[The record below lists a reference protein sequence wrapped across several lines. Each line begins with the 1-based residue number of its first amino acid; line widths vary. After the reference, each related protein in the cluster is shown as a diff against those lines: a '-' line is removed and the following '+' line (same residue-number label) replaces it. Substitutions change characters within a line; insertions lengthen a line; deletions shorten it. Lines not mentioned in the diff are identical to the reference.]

1 MFINIKNKIYKILR
15 WSEKYAKTD
24 MVYLARGGTW
34 MSFGQITSSMAA
46 FLLSI
51 AFANLLPKE
60 TYGFYKYVMSL
71 AGLLAISALPGMNT
85 AVTRAV
91 AKEHEGT
98 LIPAIKTKIKWGL
111 LGSLAGLALAL
122 YYFLQ
127 GNNTLTVSFLIAAA
141 FLPFMDALGLHSAYL
156 SGKKMFGL
164 NVRLGTIG
172 QVSSIFLMIAAIWL
186 TRNLHLII
194 FSYFASNT
202 FFNFLILKY
211 VLRKHRPN
219 AAVDEK
225 TIAYGKKLSLMNI
238 LTSVSGGLDK
248 ILLWHYLGAASVA
261 IYSLAQAPINQAS
274 SFFKTILFLAFPK
287 MATAGDEEIK
297 KTLPGKMA
305 KFFILMLVCVAIY
318 IISAPFLFK
327 ILFPKYPE
335 AVNYSRIFA
344 LTLLFFPQKLIGTA
358 LEAKAKAKELYF
370 ISISNA
376 VVRIILLAVLLPSY
390 GIYGAVWAIVLPYFW
405 NTITQTY
412 FLRKL

>member
-34 MSFGQITSSMAA
+34 MSFGQIISSMAA
-46 FLLSI
+46 FFLSL

-60 TYGFYKYVMSL
+60 TYGFYKYIMAL
-71 AGLLAISALPGMNT
+71 TGLLAISTLPGMAI
-85 AVTRAV
+85 AVSGAIAR
-91 AKEHEGT
+91 EQEGI

-111 LGSLAGLALAL
+111 LGSLSGLILAL
-122 YYFLQ
+122 YYFLH
-127 GNNTLTVSFLIAAA
+127 GNNSLTAGFLIAAV
-141 FLPFMDALGLHSAYL
+141 FLPFMDAFGLYNAYL
-156 SGKKMFGL
+156 SGKKLFAL
-164 NVRLGTIG
+164 NAKLGTAN
-172 QVSSIFLMIAAIWL
+172 QTASILLMIIAIWL
-186 TRNLHLII
+186 TQNLYLII

-202 FFNFLILKY
+202 FFNFISLKYILK
-211 VLRKHRPN
+211 KHKPN
-219 AAVDEK
+219 SRVDEK
-225 TIAYGKKLSLMNI
+225 TISYGKKLSFINVLA
-238 LTSVSGGLDK
+238 SVSGGLDK

-261 IYSLAQAPINQAS
+261 VYSLAQAPINQVS
-274 SFFKTILFLAFPK
+274 SFFKTILSLAFPK
-287 MATAGDEEIK
+287 MAAAGYEDIK

-305 KFFILMLVCVAIY
+305 KFFILMLACVIIY

-358 LEAKAKAKELYF
+358 LEAKAKTKALYF
-370 ISISNA
+370 ISVSNSIA
-376 VVRIILLAVLLPSY
+376 RIILLAILLPLY
-390 GIYGAVWAIVLPYFW
+390 GIYGAIWAIVLPYFW
-405 NTITQTY
+405 NTLTQTY